1 MPPGGSS
8 PVRASSPFACPV
20 CQIGLGLPRSAA
32 HVGPDQWPVAL
43 RCHRCGHQWAL
54 DRRALDPSAA
64 SPTASR
70 WAPLSV
76 TTTTVYPIAAC
87 RACAGLMTLDVALD
101 LGQALMS
108 SGYTC
113 PHCGAAGEVSLP
125 GAVVR
130 EAQAVRGSAAA
141 RAS

>member
-1 MPPGGSS
+1 
-8 PVRASSPFACPV
+8 
-20 CQIGLGLPRSAA
+20 
-32 HVGPDQWPVAL
+32 VGADAWPVAL
-43 RCHRCGHQWAL
+43 RCHQCGHQWTLERHAL
-54 DRRALDPSAA
+54 DATADG
-64 SPTASR
+64 PTAPR

-76 TTTTVYPIAAC
+76 TTTLVHPIAAC
-87 RACAGLMTLDVALD
+87 RACAGLITLDVALD
-101 LGQALMS
+101 LGRAPMA

-130 EAQAVRGSAAA
+130 DAHAVRGPASA